1 MRAARERMMAPH
13 QLPPSLSPGSVLEG
27 TVTQIGTLK
36 EGNYQYEALQ
46 RCKIRINEVDGSR
59 VMCEIH
65 RKEMFK
71 QVNGHS
77 LEDHD
82 AVRALPSNLQRYLQS
97 KGSCVE
103 HAQGVFDPFTRILT
117 LKGQWPQADRLS
129 GDVVW
134 SPHLY
139 TLMAMDKSISGA
151 VFCLD
156 RMPDRESG
164 LGSLLVMSNDK

>member
-1 MRAARERMMAPH
+1 MRAARDRMMAPH
-13 QLPPSLSPGSVLEG
+13 RMPPSLAPGNVLEG
-27 TVTQIGTLK
+27 TVTQIGTLI
-36 EGNYQYEALQ
+36 EGNFKYEALQ
-46 RCKIRINEVDGSR
+46 RCKIRITEVDGSR

-77 LEDHD
+77 LVDHD
-82 AVRALPSNLQRYLQS
+82 AVRALPSTLQRYLQS

-103 HAQGVFDPFTRILT
+103 QAQGLFDPFTRILT
-117 LKGQWPQADRLS
+117 LRSQWPQADDLS

-139 TLMAMDKSISGA
+139 SLMAMDKSISGA

-164 LGSLLVMSNDK
+164 LGSLLVMSNAK